1 MSESKSMTQ
10 KELLASLVDDVA
22 ILKVAVAS
30 LTDKVEKSV
39 SIVPKEEP
47 KPVEVPVPVPDY
59 PVPPAYKQIVELT
72 INKRFG
78 VRLEPMSDTPA
89 FIFTIVV
96 PQKYTKVTSGEDLR
110 PKVITYSD
118 GEQGVRL
125 WAEKVFG
132 NFDQDTQAK
141 IVADRPFVEASI

>member
-1 MSESKSMTQ
+1 MSTTQ
-10 KELLASLVDDVA
+10 KDTIAKLVADIALLKLSLASLD
-22 ILKVAVAS
+22 
-30 LTDKVEKSV
+30 DKVEKTV

-47 KPVEVPVPVPDY
+47 KPEVPVLVPDY

-72 INKRFG
+72 FNKSFV

-89 FIFTIVV
+89 FMFTIVV
-96 PQKYTKVTSGEDLR
+96 PSQYSKVTSGEDLR

-132 NFDQDTQAK
+132 NFDQETQAK
-141 IVADRPFVEASI
+141 IIADRPFVESKI